1 MPTPSFKLEWDKS
14 GEHFYETGIDH
25 GVLYPIS
32 AQGAYDTGEAWNGIS
47 AVTEKPSGAE
57 ATAVWADNQ
66 KYLNLYSA
74 EEFAATLEA
83 YTYPDGFM
91 ECDGSAEIAPGVFA
105 GQQNRKM
112 FGLSYR
118 TKIGNDT
125 QGDALGYKIH
135 LIYGAKASPSERA
148 YNTTND
154 SPEASAMSWEISTTP
169 VNVSG
174 MKATSILT
182 IDSRKTTAGK
192 LAALEQILYGTPAQQ
207 AQDAVYEAVPADAT
221 FDNTKTYYTRT
232 GEGTTQSPYVY
243 TEASITEFAQ
253 GTTYYTLK
261 SPAVPASAAVEPR
274 LPLPDEVASIMAE

>member
-1 MPTPSFKLEWDKS
+1 MPTPSYKLEWDKS

-74 EEFAATLEA
+74 EEFAATLAA

-112 FGLSYR
+112 FGLSRLQDPPHLWRKGFPVR
-118 TKIGNDT
+118 TCLQHHQRLSGSFRNELGNLHHPG
-125 QGDALGYKIH
+125 QCCRHESH
-135 LIYGAKASPSERA
+135 LHPHHRF
-148 YNTTND
+148 
-154 SPEASAMSWEISTTP
+154 P
-169 VNVSG
+169 
-174 MKATSILT
+174 
-182 IDSRKTTAGK
+182 
-192 LAALEQILYGTPAQQ
+192 
-207 AQDAVYEAVPADAT
+207 QD
-221 FDNTKTYYTRT
+221 R
-232 GEGTTQSPYVY
+232 
-243 TEASITEFAQ
+243 
-253 GTTYYTLK
+253 
-261 SPAVPASAAVEPR
+261 R
-274 LPLPDEVASIMAE
+274 R

>member
-169 VNVSG
+169 VNVAG

-182 IDSRKTTAGK
+182 IDSRKTDAEK
-192 LAALEQILYGTPAQQ
+192 LAALEQILYGTPAG
-207 AQDAVYEAVPADAT
+207 D
-221 FDNTKTYYTRT
+221 
-232 GEGTTQSPYVY
+232 GT
-243 TEASITEFAQ
+243 
-253 GTTYYTLK
+253 
-261 SPAVPASAAVEPR
+261 AAVEPR
-274 LPLPDEVASIMAE
+274 LPLPDEVADIMD